1 MNTHKLKY
9 LLIGLLFP
17 LAFSSCED
25 FLDKQPLDSPSK
37 ATFWKSEADATMGL
51 AACYGRLNNDCTGA
65 TNGGGS
71 LHHSGGIT
79 DEGYAQY
86 PWEGGYTNVPRGII
100 ESTTG
105 GVLSNFWYNGYR
117 GITTCNVF
125 LENVE
130 TIPMAESVK
139 SVMKGEALFLRAFW
153 YNYLT
158 ALYGDVPLILKVLSV
173 DESMKLTRTP
183 KAEVVTQILKDLD
196 DAAALLPD
204 VIYAGHAVKGSALA
218 LKARV
223 CLWNEKWAEA
233 ATAAKA
239 VMDNPL
245 FALHPDYLAMCNGNA
260 ENGNKEILFSVKYLA
275 PDVVHG
281 LDYEHGSWF
290 SSTPIQD
297 YVDFFEKLPGWD
309 AANPYENRDPRLKL
323 TVLVPGAPFPYVKP
337 GDVFVPEL
345 NAGKTKYGLIKF
357 IKVVNTSSSQCDQDI
372 IHLRL
377 ADVMLM
383 YAEAKLK
390 SGQNDAS
397 ALKALNDVRARFGDV
412 LAPKTTLDMDAIMY
426 ERKAELGFEGL
437 RFFDIRRWRIGPQ
450 AMIGLKDPVAVN
462 YTFNEA
468 KHYLWPIPQGE
479 INIMGAGFG
488 QNPGY

>member
-1 MNTHKLKY
+1 MNTQKVKY
-9 LLIGLLFP
+9 LAILVFFTLGL
-17 LAFSSCED
+17 SSCED

-37 ATFWKSEADATMGL
+37 ATFWKTEADANMGL

-65 TNGGGS
+65 TQWGGS
-71 LHHSGGIT
+71 LHHWGGIT

-86 PWEGGYTNVPRGII
+86 PWEGGYTTVPRGVI
-100 ESTTG
+100 EATTG
-105 GVLSNFWYNGYR
+105 GVLSNMWYYSYR

-130 TIPMAESVK
+130 NIPMADEIK
-139 SVMKGEALFLRAFW
+139 NVMKGEALFLRAFW
-153 YNYLT
+153 FNYLT
-158 ALYGDVPLILKVLSV
+158 ALYGDCPLTTKVLTLE
-173 DESMKLTRTP
+173 ESLKATRTP
-183 KAEVVTQILKDLD
+183 KAEVVTQILQDLD
-196 DAAALLPD
+196 DAIALLPD
-204 VIYAGHAVKGSALA
+204 KIFDGHAVKASAQA

-223 CLWNEKWAEA
+223 CLWNEMWADA

-245 FALHPDYLAMCNGNA
+245 YSLHPDYIAMCNGNA
-260 ENGNKEILFSVKYLA
+260 EGGNKEILFSVKYLA
-275 PDVVHG
+275 PDVIHG
-281 LDYEHGSWF
+281 LDYIHGSWF

-309 AANPYENRDPRLKL
+309 EANPYELRDPRLKL
-323 TVLVPGAPFPYVKP
+323 TVLVPGAPFPYVKA
-337 GDVFVPEL
+337 GDVFDPAL
-345 NAGKTKYGLIKF
+345 NAGKTKFGLIKF
-357 IKVVNTSSSQCDQDI
+357 IKVVSSTSSQCDQDI

-390 SGQNDAS
+390 NGQNDAE
-397 ALKALNDVRARFGDV
+397 ALQALNNVRARFGDV
-412 LAPKTTLDMDAIMY
+412 LAPRAVLDMDAIMY
-426 ERKAELGFEGL
+426 ERKAELGFESL
-437 RFFDIRRWRIGPQ
+437 RYFDIKRWKIGPE
-450 AMIGLKDPVAVN
+450 AMNNLTDPVAVD
-462 YTFNEA
+462 YTFDPN
-468 KHYLWPIPQGE
+468 KHYLWPIPQAE